1 MRTVLPL
8 LIATCLAGVAAA
20 QVTPPTSPTEASPQ
34 AWSSEPMPPEAAAP
48 EPAAE
53 PGTAAAVPGDAV
65 AAFDLDA
72 MCLDCH
78 RLGQPRVE
86 APLLE
91 GQQRDYLAHQL
102 QRFKDRHRDSFP
114 MSSVVA
120 GMDATMLAGLAD
132 QLAAREWP
140 ALRMSVAAD
149 AVAAGRDRAATM
161 ACDSCHGAGFMGSGD
176 IPRLA
181 GQHPGYL
188 GRQLAA
194 MAAER
199 RYHPPSGTGAPLSRL
214 AAADIEA
221 IAAYL
226 HAAGTTPP
234 P

>member
-1 MRTVLPL
+1 MRTILPL
-8 LIATCLAGVAAA
+8 LIATCLAGAAAA

-34 AWSSEPMPPEAAAP
+34 AWSSEPIPPSA
-48 EPAAE
+48 
-53 PGTAAAVPGDAV
+53 DAV
-65 AAFDLDA
+65 ADTDAAADADADAFDLDA

-78 RLGQPRVE
+78 RAGQARVE

-91 GQQRDYLAHQL
+91 GQQRDYLANQL
-102 QRFKDRHRDSFP
+102 RRFQERHRDSFP

-120 GMDATMLAGLAD
+120 GMDAAMLDTLAD
-132 QLAAREWP
+132 QLAARPWP
-140 ALRMSVAAD
+140 ALRMSVADD
-149 AVAAGRDRAATM
+149 AVAAGRVRAATM
-161 ACDSCHGAGFMGSGD
+161 ACESCHGADFMGSGD

-214 AAADIEA
+214 APADVDA
-221 IAAYL
+221 LAAYL